1 MLWIFDKLDGCAAY
15 FREVKAAE
23 IGCHADRNAG
33 IRGHEN
39 VRVGRRQQ
47 RRLLHLAVIVIHKI
61 HRVGVD
67 IAEQLGT
74 ERIQLGLGITRRGVC
89 HIARVHLAEVALA
102 VHKRHEKR
110 LIAACQ
116 AHHGLV
122 DSRIAMRVQLHG
134 LTHDVRGFGAVAVQ
148 QAHLVHG
155 VQQLAV
161 GRLEAVNLRDRAGH
175 DNAHRVRHVVLAQR
189 VRDALIDRRVF
200 FIYFWF
206 VGFLFCHYA
215 LLCRIFFLRF
225 APPRYSPNGR

>member
-1 MLWIFDKLDGCAAY
+1 
-15 FREVKAAE
+15 
-23 IGCHADRNAG
+23 
-33 IRGHEN
+33 
-39 VRVGRRQQ
+39 
-47 RRLLHLAVIVIHKI
+47 
-61 HRVGVD
+61 
-67 IAEQLGT
+67 
-74 ERIQLGLGITRRGVC
+74 
-89 HIARVHLAEVALA
+89 
-102 VHKRHEKR
+102 
-110 LIAACQ
+110 
-116 AHHGLV
+116 
-122 DSRIAMRVQLHG
+122 MRVQLHG

-215 LLCRIFFLRF
+215 LPFISGTYSLNFDSKYSLALSVNSKYACCR
-225 APPRYSPNGR
+225 